1 MSIPRFRVPDETRL
15 PSHPVGEVV
24 TYDDHAA
31 EMDRVRHLMDK
42 TSRDNMA
49 LRSQNTRLQAE
60 VERLRAENLALR
72 GEIDPLHEALAFLR
86 ARIPDPDDLRYL
98 LGVLDDLLR
107 DRPEPFDRRDAIA
120 RVRDTLEV
128 KHERPRG

>member
-60 VERLRAENLALR
+60 VERLR
-72 GEIDPLHEALAFLR
+72 EALARRRRYCICDCHPAAR
-86 ARIPDPDDLRYL
+86 A
-98 LGVLDDLLR
+98 
-107 DRPEPFDRRDAIA
+107 A
-120 RVRDTLEV
+120 LEV
-128 KHERPRG
+128 KDE